1 MTALF
6 RAAGA
11 VAAALA
17 LSATVLLAGAQ
28 PVPAAAA
35 QSAGEAQALE
45 PMVQFDALYI
55 PLLSLTSA
63 AQSNPGAVPKTV
75 AAATRLRER
84 WPALKS
90 ALAANPPSPAT
101 RAEWRQA
108 LTAVERQLAK
118 SDAAVAQADW
128 KSSHNALEEVRID
141 LMKVRQAAGFDYFVD
156 RLTAYHEPMEV
167 LALAGANGKPEKL
180 DAAQRAQ
187 LEKAFAESSARW
199 RAVEQNLPDA
209 RVYHLT
215 PAREAQLRKG
225 LVDEAAAMSRLSDA
239 LRGSDDAAL
248 LKAAGAIK
256 PPFSRVFTA
265 FGAAEGETVS
275 R

>member
-1 MTALF
+1 MEALS

-11 VAAALA
+11 LVASLV
-17 LSATVLLAGAQ
+17 LATVTPLAGAQ
-28 PVPAAAA
+28 AAPSAAA
-35 QSAGEAQALE
+35 QAAAKALE
-45 PMVQFDALYI
+45 PMVEFDALYI

-63 AQSNPGAVPKTV
+63 AQSNPAAVPKTV

-84 WPALKS
+84 WPALKA
-90 ALAANPPSPAT
+90 ALAANPPSAAT

-108 LTAVERQLAK
+108 LSAVERQLAK
-118 SDAAVAQADW
+118 SDAAVARVDW
-128 KSSHNALEEVRID
+128 ETAHHALEAVRID
-141 LMKVRQAAGFDYFVD
+141 LMKVREAAGFDYFVD

-167 LALAGANGKPEKL
+167 LALAGASGKAEAL

-187 LEKAFAESSARW
+187 LERAFAESSARW
-199 RAVEQNLPDA
+199 RAVEQNLPDPRA
-209 RVYHLT
+209 YRLT
-215 PAREAQLRKG
+215 PAREAQMRKG
-225 LVDEAAAMSRLSDA
+225 IVDEAAAMSRLSDA
-239 LRGSDDAAL
+239 LHSSDNAAL

-256 PPFSRVFTA
+256 PPFARVFTA

>member
-17 LSATVLLAGAQ
+17 LSATVPLAGAQ

-35 QSAGEAQALE
+35 QRAGAALALE

-63 AQSNPGAVPKTV
+63 AQSNPAAVPKTV

-84 WPALKS
+84 WPALKA

-108 LTAVERQLAK
+108 LAAVDRQLAK

-128 KSSHNALEEVRID
+128 KTAHHALEEVRID

-167 LALAGANGKPEKL
+167 IALAGASGKPEKL

-199 RAVEQNLPDA
+199 RAVEQKLPDPRA
-209 RVYHLT
+209 YRLT

-225 LVDEAAAMSRLSDA
+225 LADEAAAMSRLSDA
-239 LRGSDDAAL
+239 LRGSDDAQL
-248 LKAAGAIK
+248 LRAAAAIK

-265 FGAAEGETVS
+265 FGAAEGELVAH
-275 R
+275 